1 MKRNGTNWIGTDNT
15 TILAPR
21 FCPLDYCNNSVIFVD
36 IQSPESTDNQCAFN
50 HSGFL
55 CGGCAPGLSLAIG
68 SSRCIHC
75 SNNNGISFFV
85 LFIVVGVAFV
95 LFIKLLDLT
104 VVHGTINGLIFYA
117 NIIRIFQG
125 MFFPN
130 LDQGEQQKHRLRH
143 IKTCHCLDIKI

>member
-75 SNNNGISFFV
+75 IHCSNNNGIPFFV
-85 LFIVVGVAFV
+85 LFIVVDVVFV

-104 VVHGTINGLIFYA
+104 VVHGTYKWVDFLC
-117 NIIRIFQG
+117 
-125 MFFPN
+125 
-130 LDQGEQQKHRLRH
+130 KHN
-143 IKTCHCLDIKI
+143 